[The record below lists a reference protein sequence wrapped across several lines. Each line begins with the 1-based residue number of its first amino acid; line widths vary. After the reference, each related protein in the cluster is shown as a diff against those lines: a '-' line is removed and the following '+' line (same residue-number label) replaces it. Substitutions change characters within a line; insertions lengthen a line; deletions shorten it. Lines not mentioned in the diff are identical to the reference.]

1 MVKLQNHIRNGR
13 MACPITVWGGSTRY
27 INEWVREFI
36 KERGDY
42 MQNRTLAGMIQSQ
55 LKKYE
60 NRAENALYYKE
71 GDEWKGISWKE
82 FGERINNTA
91 RALLELGT
99 EENEMIAIYSSNRP
113 EWVISDYAIM
123 SIRCSTVAIYATNTA
138 EQAEY
143 IVDDARCRIIFVD
156 DQYQYDN
163 VMQFYKGNSKIGYV
177 IVFSR
182 SVKIDEND
190 ENIMYIDDFYELG
203 RKSNQEKELQ
213 RRLASIT
220 EDDIMSVIYT
230 SGTTGDPKGA
240 MHAHRSFFV
249 EIDALNSRFP
259 MGEND
264 IEVVFLP
271 LSHVYEKA
279 SSYWMHSQG
288 ATQYFC
294 SDTNKIVEY
303 FGEIRP
309 TYMCGVPRLFEKMY
323 AAIYA
328 KMEKAGGIKKSI
340 FDWGIDIGKQ
350 YEFAKF
356 RGEKIPASLEFKHK
370 IAHKMVLST
379 VRELLGGRLNFFS
392 AGGAPLAKEIE
403 EFFFGANIF
412 IAQGYGLTET
422 APMGSCNAP
431 KDFKFGTAGKPIDGN
446 HIKIAP
452 DGEVLIK
459 GDNVFKGYW
468 NKPEAT
474 AEAMTEDGYFKS
486 GDIGMIDEDGFL
498 KITDR
503 KKDIIITANGKNIA
517 PQLIES
523 RIGQDYYFEQMV
535 VFGDRQKYL
544 TALIVPAFPALE
556 EYAQDK
562 GITYKDI
569 PDLLTKPQII
579 QLYSDRI
586 AGQSK
591 DLAAHER
598 IVKFKLLDK
607 PFTVESGEMTPSNKI
622 KRKIIAE
629 NYGETIGTMY
639 QE

>member
-1 MVKLQNHIRNGR
+1 
-13 MACPITVWGGSTRY
+13 
-27 INEWVREFI
+27 
-36 KERGDY
+36 
-42 MQNRTLAGMIQSQ
+42 MQTENLAATIHAQV
-55 LKKYE
+55 KKYAD
-60 NRAENALYYKE
+60 RTDNALYYKE
-71 GDEWKGISWKE
+71 GDAWKGISWRE
-82 FGERINNTA
+82 FGQRIDNA
-91 RALLELGT
+91 AKGLLELGAA
-99 EENEMIAIYSSNRP
+99 ESDMIAIYSSNRP

-123 SIRCSTVAIYATNTA
+123 SIRCATVAIYATNTS

-143 IVDDARCRIIFVD
+143 ICDDARVKIIFVD
-156 DQYQYDN
+156 DQIQYDN
-163 VMQFYKGNSKIGYV
+163 VMKFYKGNSKVGYI
-177 IVFSR
+177 IVYSK
-182 SVKIDEND
+182 SVAIDKND
-190 ENIMYIDDFYELG
+190 KNIMYIDDLYELG
-203 RKSNQEKELQ
+203 KKSNQDAELQ
-213 RRLASIT
+213 RRMAAIT
-220 EDDIMSVIYT
+220 PDDIMSVIYT

-240 MHAHRSFFV
+240 MLCHKSFFV
-249 EIDALNSRFP
+249 ENEALNSRFP

-279 SSYWMHSQG
+279 SSYWIHSRG

-328 KMEKAGGIKKSI
+328 KMEKAGGLKKNI
-340 FDWGIDIGKQ
+340 FDWGIKVGNE
-350 YEFAKF
+350 YEHARH
-356 RGEKIPASLEFKHK
+356 RGDKISKALEMKHK
-370 IAHKMVLST
+370 MAFKLVLST

-392 AGGAPLAKEIE
+392 AGGAPLAKDIE
-403 EFFFGANIF
+403 EFFFAANIF

-431 KDFKFGTAGKPIDGN
+431 KDFKFGTAGRPIDGN
-446 HIKIAP
+446 HIKIAE

-474 AEAMTEDGYFKS
+474 ADAMTEDGYFKT

-523 RIGQDYYFEQMV
+523 RIGQDYYVEQMV
-535 VFGDRQKYL
+535 VFGDKQKYL
-544 TALIVPAFPALE
+544 TALIVPAFTALE
-556 EYAQDK
+556 EYAKDR
-562 GITYKDI
+562 GIAYQGI
-569 PDLLTKPQII
+569 SDLIKKPEII
-579 QLYSDRI
+579 KLYADRI

-591 DLAAHER
+591 DLAHHEK
-598 IVKFKLLDK
+598 IVRFTLLDG
-607 PFTVESGEMTPSNKI
+607 PFTIEKNEMTPSNKL
-622 KRKIIAE
+622 KRKVIGQNHENIIQM
-629 NYGETIGTMY
+629 MY
-639 QE
+639 KD